1 MAGRVGVR
9 NTLAAFI
16 SNPPITNLNQVFT
29 SFPKRI
35 NYQVNSQPG
44 QLTRSAAIV
53 FIAAETENRL
63 AIGGATN
70 GWKRVDY
77 TIVLQVY
84 THSMQRNAEDVM
96 NDFDELI
103 DNIKTRLRSDHTFGD
118 PVDAFD
124 EVEKKIAEKM
134 GFRASSDDRYK
145 LLEMHVDIDLPG
157 YEDTDDDGEPT
168 GIALPYVVTIEKGT
182 QTVLAIRRN
191 WNPDDDTK
199 QKRNHFVHY
208 SYIPGFGFYAFGL
221 IHLPHL

>member
-118 PVDAFD
+118 PTGNLVWQGA
-124 EVEKKIAEKM
+124 
-134 GFRASSDDRYK
+134 
-145 LLEMHVDIDLPG
+145 
-157 YEDTDDDGEPT
+157 EPT
-168 GIALPYVVTIEKGT
+168 INARYGEVSTTNEGASEVFAEIEFLVTEMI
-182 QTVLAIRRN
+182 QA
-191 WNPDDDTK
+191 
-199 QKRNHFVHY
+199 
-208 SYIPGFGFYAFGL
+208 
-221 IHLPHL
+221 